1 MKTNIC
7 LLSIIV
13 ILTMTSFSCL
23 SQDSK
28 TKSATKNKI
37 RNIPHQTNWEKAMWI
52 HRTFAYVITKE
63 RPVKYDTAYIK
74 SNYKRLVITIPFS
87 TRFLQF
93 TLTDS
98 KSGNRLTFA
107 PNLQYNAGISVSS
120 KWASFIVNS
129 GLKIYNGDI
138 DIKGETKFQDYQL
151 NLYGRK
157 VTTDM
162 FVQHY
167 NGFYIKNSKSYNN
180 YTSDSSYSI
189 RTDVSSLHMGVS
201 SYYVVNNKR
210 FSYGSSF
217 AFVEQQKKSAGSLLL
232 GIYYSYFDANGSPSL
247 VTSPFRD
254 SFDSLSL
261 IKYGHTHDF
270 GINLG
275 YIYTLVFLKKCSVT
289 ASLVQGIGGEQMGYK
304 RDDNSTFNQ
313 LTGGAGKLHARLAMR
328 YDNGRYFIGAMGM
341 YDYFL
346 FSGKSNSSFDYSFG
360 KFMICVGYR
369 FSILKG
375 ERKILKKLKLI
386 DY

>member
-1 MKTNIC
+1 MKSTICHLPIIFIFTIISFCCIAQYPKTNN
-7 LLSIIV
+7 
-13 ILTMTSFSCL
+13 T
-23 SQDSK
+23 
-28 TKSATKNKI
+28 TKNKI
-37 RNIPHQTNWEKAMWI
+37 RSIPHKTSWEKAMRI
-52 HRTFAYVITKE
+52 HRIFAYIITKE
-63 RPVKYDTAYIK
+63 RPIKYDTAYIK

-93 TLTDS
+93 SLIDT
-98 KSGNRLTFA
+98 KSGNRLTFS
-107 PNLQYNAGISVSS
+107 PNLQYNVGISVSS

-129 GLKIYNGDI
+129 GIKIYNGDI
-138 DIKGETKFQDYQL
+138 DTKGETKYQDYQL

-167 NGFYIKNSKSYNN
+167 NGFYIKNSKSYDS

-189 RTDVSSLHMGVS
+189 RSDVSSLHMGVS
-201 SYYVVNNKR
+201 SYYVLNNKR

-232 GIYYSYFDANGSPSL
+232 GVYYSYFDANGSPSL
-247 VTSPFRD
+247 VTSPFRNN
-254 SFDSLSL
+254 FDSLSY

-275 YIYTLVFLKKCSVT
+275 YIYTFVFFKKFSAT

-304 RDDNSTFNQ
+304 RDDNSTFKQ

-360 KFMICVGYR
+360 KFMLCIGYR

-375 ERKILKKLKLI
+375 EKKILRHLKLI

>member
-13 ILTMTSFSCL
+13 ILTMNSFSCL

-63 RPVKYDTAYIK
+63 RPIKYDTAYIK

-93 TLTDS
+93 SLIDA

-120 KWASFIVNS
+120 RWASFIVNS

-138 DIKGETKFQDYQL
+138 DTKGETKFQDYQL

-167 NGFYIKNSKSYNN
+167 TGFYIKNSKSYDN

-247 VTSPFRD
+247 VTSPFREN
-254 SFDSLSL
+254 FDSLSL

-270 GINLG
+270 GINFG
-275 YIYTLVFLKKCSVT
+275 YIYTLVFLKKCSIT

-304 RDDNSTFNQ
+304 REDNSTFKQ

-360 KFMICVGYR
+360 KFMLCVGYR

-375 ERKILKKLKLI
+375 ERRILKKLKLI